1 MCIKLKGVKAEALRL
16 HLLEQYGVG
25 VIALGEGDVRIAFSC
40 VEEEELKYLFD
51 LIYQGVHDLSGKTL

>member
-1 MCIKLKGVKAEALRL
+1 
-16 HLLEQYGVG
+16 
-25 VIALGEGDVRIAFSC
+25 VRIAFSC